1 MKPALLHS
9 RNLHS
14 TRRHW
19 MMTALLATSLAGGLL
34 PVAFGASAAGSW
46 PGWLGPNRDGHSP
59 DTGLLKQW
67 PDGGPKL
74 LWKADTIGQGWSS
87 VAVVNN
93 RAYTT
98 GYSDGKQMLI
108 CLDMNGKIVWRAEYR
123 LTDNHSNYRGARSTP
138 TVDGDR
144 IYVTGADGRV
154 TCHKAD
160 DGQPVWKREMIA
172 ELGGKRGNWYYAES
186 VLVLENLAIVT
197 PGGESGIVALDK
209 ATGKDVWKSNVPL
222 TAGYSSCIPI
232 RAAGS
237 TIVVNGSE
245 NGLLAVDAKT
255 GRKVWEHDFA
265 SGGRQNIATPAY
277 EDGFLV
283 WLPRGGI
290 CFKVDFRD
298 GKWSFKEISR
308 PTGVGTKPGNCV
320 VSQGRIYGGSGR
332 GLTCVDL
339 KSGKPLWSVPDV
351 QAGQCCWADG
361 MVYAFSANDGTLLLV
376 EPTASGGQVTGRVQ
390 VAGRGHSW
398 SHPVVVGGRLYLRY
412 DTNLYCYDVKGK

>member
-1 MKPALLHS
+1 
-9 RNLHS
+9 
-14 TRRHW
+14 
-19 MMTALLATSLAGGLL
+19 
-34 PVAFGASAAGSW
+34 
-46 PGWLGPNRDGHSP
+46 
-59 DTGLLKQW
+59 
-67 PDGGPKL
+67 
-74 LWKADTIGQGWSS
+74 
-87 VAVVNN
+87 
-93 RAYTT
+93 
-98 GYSDGKQMLI
+98 
-108 CLDMNGKIVWRAEYR
+108 MNGKIVWRSEYR
-123 LTDNHSNYRGARSTP
+123 LTDNHSNYKGARSTP

-172 ELGGKRGNWYYAES
+172 ELGGKRGSWYYAES

-255 GRKVWEHDFA
+255 GRKLWEHDFGA
-265 SGGRQNIATPAY
+265 GLTQNITTPAY
-277 EDGFLV
+277 EDGLLF
-283 WLPRGGI
+283 WRTRGKGGGGI
-290 CFKVDFRD
+290 CFQVDLKD

-308 PTGVGTKPGNCV
+308 PTGVDNKPGNHV
-320 VSQGRIYGGSGR
+320 VSQGRIYGGSSR

-361 MVYAFSANDGTLLLV
+361 MVYAFSANDGTLWLV
-376 EPTASGGQVTGRVQ
+376 EPMASGGKVTGRVQ
-390 VAGRGHSW
+390 VAGRGNSW

-412 DTNLYCYDVKGK
+412 DTNLYCYDVKGR

>member
-1 MKPALLHS
+1 MKHTITLLTTLVMAHLVLAL
-9 RNLHS
+9 S
-14 TRRHW
+14 T
-19 MMTALLATSLAGGLL
+19 
-34 PVAFGASAAGSW
+34 SADDW

-67 PDGGPKL
+67 PAGGPKL

-93 RAYTT
+93 RVYTT

-123 LTDNHSNYRGARSTP
+123 LKDNHFNYKGARSTP

-172 ELGGKRGNWYYAES
+172 EFGGKRGGWHYAES
-186 VLVLENLAIVT
+186 VLVWENLAIVT

-209 ATGKDVWKSNVPL
+209 ATGKDVWRSNVPL

-237 TIVVNGSE
+237 TIVLNGSE

-265 SGGRQNIATPAY
+265 SGGRYNIATPVY

-283 WLPRGGI
+283 CGGGI
-290 CFKVDFRD
+290 CFQVDGKD

-308 PTGVGTKPGNCV
+308 PRGIVTKPGNYV
-320 VSQGRIYGGSGR
+320 VAQGRIYGGSTR
-332 GLTCVDL
+332 GLACVDL
-339 KSGKPLWSVPDV
+339 KSGKQLWSVPDV
-351 QAGQCCWADG
+351 QAGQYCWADG
-361 MVYAFSANDGTLLLV
+361 MLYVLSNTDGKACLV
-376 EPTASGGQVTGRVQ
+376 EPSATGGKVTGQVQ
-390 VAGRGHSW
+390 VAGQGRSW

-412 DTNLYCYDVKGK
+412 DTNLYCFDVKSK

>member
-1 MKPALLHS
+1 
-9 RNLHS
+9 
-14 TRRHW
+14 
-19 MMTALLATSLAGGLL
+19 
-34 PVAFGASAAGSW
+34 
-46 PGWLGPNRDGHSP
+46 
-59 DTGLLKQW
+59 
-67 PDGGPKL
+67 
-74 LWKADTIGQGWSS
+74 

-108 CLDMNGKIVWRAEYR
+108 CLDMNGMIVWRAEYR

-209 ATGKDVWKSNVPL
+209 ATGKEVWKSNVPL

-232 RAAGS
+232 RAAGN
-237 TIVVNGSE
+237 TIVVNCSE

-255 GRKVWEHDFA
+255 GRKVWENDFA
-265 SGGRQNIATPAY
+265 SGGTQNIATPAY
-277 EDGFLV
+277 EDGFLFWSTRSKGNSV
-283 WLPRGGI
+283 A
-290 CFKVDFRD
+290 FKVDSKD
-298 GKWSFKEISR
+298 GKWSFHEVWRNGS
-308 PTGVGTKPGNCV
+308 VANKPGNFV
-320 VSQGRIYGGSGR
+320 VAQGRIYGNGK

-339 KSGKPLWSVPDV
+339 KTGKTLWCVPDV
-351 QAGQCCWADG
+351 EAGQCCWADG
-361 MVYAFSANDGTLLLV
+361 MVYALSSKDGTAFLV
-376 EPTASGGQVTGRVQ
+376 QPSVSGGKVTGKVQ
-390 VAGRGHSW
+390 VAGRGSFW